1 MSVSVSDLAE
11 ICLVTQ
17 TNCISCTH
25 IRVKIC
31 RGLNFMLCSQWTN
44 NGLITGVS
52 IFVSCREKCTWS
64 FVWVKSSRTVASS
77 AINWPHGEATH
88 THKHVNTQKMLI
100 FNVHFLPALP
110 YHLSLYHYGANRRWQ
125 RHFFLYMA
133 FCCLKMWLYSHVTG
147 KLKRWIMIIVLMDE
161 LLRLRLCALVGFS
174 AFVACS
180 STGWWRASVALFPVH
195 IVGKELRVESSR
207 SSSQISLE
215 RHVYGRDGESLVH

>member
-1 MSVSVSDLAE
+1 MSVSVSDLAK

-52 IFVSCREKCTWS
+52 VFVSCREKCTWS

-88 THKHVNTQKMLI
+88 THKHVNTQKMLG

-125 RHFFLYMA
+125 RHFFCTWP
-133 FCCLKMWLYSHVTG
+133 FVVWKCDCIHMWLVNLS
-147 KLKRWIMIIVLMDE
+147 DE
-161 LLRLRLCALVGFS
+161 
-174 AFVACS
+174 
-180 STGWWRASVALFPVH
+180 
-195 IVGKELRVESSR
+195 
-207 SSSQISLE
+207 
-215 RHVYGRDGESLVH
+215 